1 MKRALIF
8 IILAVTLALALPQ
21 EASGQS
27 LREIHSEH
35 FWMGM
40 PLGAEATNDL
50 IIRDLYAACTNDTT
64 KFADWVAYR
73 LTPTEVFGSLDLERR
88 WRTDPWLEPSETLE
102 PRGPDDYS
110 GAYSA
115 LGYDRGHLAPLG
127 SFTGSAEAS
136 SVNFYSNIVPQTREL
151 NRGPWR
157 MLEDEV
163 RALVMAHGEAF
174 VVTGCLY
181 DGTPMPPLPE
191 ADESHTVPTGFFKVV
206 VVPGTSGSSPEI
218 RAYAMPQRV
227 RSGTVPAGFRTTVD
241 EVERRSGL
249 DLFWRLDDALEAS
262 LEASIE
268 SRLRE

>member
-1 MKRALIF
+1 MKRALLF
-8 IILAVTLALALPQ
+8 TTFAAVLVLTLPQ
-21 EASGQS
+21 DASGQS
-27 LREIHSEH
+27 LREVHSEH

-40 PLGAEATNDL
+40 PLGADSTNDL

-73 LTPTEVFGSLDLERR
+73 LTPKEVFGNLDLERR
-88 WRTDPWLEPSETLE
+88 WRADPWLEASETLE
-102 PRGPDDYS
+102 PRGPDDYA

-136 SVNFYSNIVPQTREL
+136 SVNYYSNIVPQTREL

-157 MLEDEV
+157 ILEEEV
-163 RALVMAHGEAF
+163 RALVMAHGEVF

-181 DGTPMPPLPE
+181 DGAPMPPLPE

-206 VVPGTSGSSPEI
+206 VVPGDGASDAAGVSEI
-218 RAYAMPQRV
+218 RAFVMPQRLG
-227 RSGTVPAGFRTTVD
+227 SGSDPEDYRTTVD

-249 DLFWRLDDALEAS
+249 DLFWRLEDALETS
-262 LEASIE
+262 LEAAS
-268 SRLRE
+268 

>member
-1 MKRALIF
+1 MKRALVF
-8 IILAVTLALALPQ
+8 TILAVASALALP
-21 EASGQS
+21 EDASGQS

-40 PLGAEATNDL
+40 PLGADPTNDL

-73 LTPTEVFGSLDLERR
+73 LTPKEVLGSLDLERR
-88 WRTDPWLEPSETLE
+88 WRADPWLDPSETLE
-102 PRGPDDYS
+102 PRGPDDYA
-110 GAYSA
+110 GAYNA
-115 LGYDRGHLAPLG
+115 HGYDRGHLAPLG
-127 SFTGSAEAS
+127 SFIGSAEAS
-136 SVNFYSNIVPQTREL
+136 SLNFYSNIVPQTREL

-157 MLEDEV
+157 MLEEEV
-163 RALVMAHGEAF
+163 RALVRAHGEVF
-174 VVTGCLY
+174 VVTGSLY
-181 DGTPMPPLPE
+181 DGAPMPPLPE

-206 VVPGTSGSSPEI
+206 VVPRGGAAEV

-227 RSGTVPAGFRTTVD
+227 RSGSSPEDYRTTVD

-262 LEASIE
+262 LEASVE
-268 SRLRE
+268 SRLP